1 MPPNKDNIKKHPPSE
16 RTCHKIIEITQYQ
29 MTTTIPNSAK
39 KPSWKIKLLYDGECP
54 LCVRE
59 VNFLTKKDAGR
70 GIVKFVDIADLDYQP
85 EDNAGIDF
93 ATAMGRIHAILPDGT
108 VIKNVEV
115 FRRVYQE
122 LGIGWMYAITKLP
135 IIGAIADWLYGIW
148 ADWRLKLTGRPDLEA
163 IIAERQQK
171 LRSDTARCRVN

>member
-1 MPPNKDNIKKHPPSE
+1 MNNK
-16 RTCHKIIEITQYQ
+16 Q
-29 MTTTIPNSAK
+29 
-39 KPSWKIKLLYDGECP
+39 SWRIKLLYDGECP

-70 GIVKFVDIADLDYQP
+70 GIVNFVDIADINYSP

-115 FRRVYQE
+115 FRRVYEE

-135 IIGAIADWLYGIW
+135 MIGAIADWLYGVW
-148 ADWRLKLTGRPDLEA
+148 ADWRLKLTGRGDLEA

-171 LRSDTARCRVN
+171 IQSNSGRCRVNY